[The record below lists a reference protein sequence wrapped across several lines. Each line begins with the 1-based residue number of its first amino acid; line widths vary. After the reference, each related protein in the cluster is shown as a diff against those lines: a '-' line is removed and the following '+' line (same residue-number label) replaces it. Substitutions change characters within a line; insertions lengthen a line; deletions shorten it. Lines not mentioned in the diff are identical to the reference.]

1 MDGIEGAMPEPRK
14 APRPASV
21 SRAREGASTRGASGG
36 LMMAAAEHDR
46 RRVDPRVALVVLVL
60 LNVAVFASGAKAIEL
75 AAVAGDAALML
86 WCRRGRLACAWLGA
100 YAALSLIALACIL
113 EIG

>member
-46 RRVDPRVALVVLVL
+46 RRVDPRVALAVLVL

-75 AAVAGDAALML
+75 LTKSFADPAAPLETVRFKPKLVERESVA
-86 WCRRGRLACAWLGA
+86 RRP
-100 YAALSLIALACIL
+100 
-113 EIG
+113 